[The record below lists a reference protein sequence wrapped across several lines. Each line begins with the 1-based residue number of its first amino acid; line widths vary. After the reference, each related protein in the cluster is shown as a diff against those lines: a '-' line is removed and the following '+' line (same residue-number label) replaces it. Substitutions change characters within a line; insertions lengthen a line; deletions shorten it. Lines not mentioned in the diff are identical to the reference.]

1 MLAFG
6 LALELNLV
14 GNYVYKYIDDVFVKL
29 KDAFISTTTAN
40 DLSLFSLSLS
50 LLPCGLSCGSET
62 LGQSK
67 EQKLYNIPTY
77 KEEKNK
83 KEKNGFSASL
93 N

>member
-1 MLAFG
+1 M
-6 LALELNLV
+6 
-14 GNYVYKYIDDVFVKL
+14 GNYVYKYIDDVFVIL

-40 DLSLFSLSLS
+40 DLSLFSLSPSLS
-50 LLPCGLSCGSET
+50 LPPCGLSCGSET